1 VFIQH
6 AFQRT
11 PAQYFPYTHP
21 NWIGFSAQLVA
32 FGGAY
37 SVDLFFLISAFLI
50 TQLLLREQEATG
62 GVRVGRFYI
71 RRILRIWP
79 LHFTYIAVLAIAG
92 LISLHLRTPANW
104 LVLFA
109 MLSGNLAYALWGW
122 SPQFL
127 TWQLW
132 SIAIEEQFYLGW
144 PLILRSCTRR
154 GLVRA
159 ALAMLAITFLA
170 RTVCWFAGAPSSLI
184 WTNTLTRLD
193 PLATG
198 ILIGVLMMDK
208 RLHAPGAARVALV
221 VAGLATILTVQAWC
235 DHLKTPA
242 TALMLF
248 IGYPAASLGCAM
260 IFFGALGARMNPQS
274 MRNRIATYLGKIS
287 YGLYIWHLL
296 ALELAIWMLKRPIP
310 LVGDWIESSIFIS
323 LCGFALTIAMAMAS
337 YHSLELP
344 FLRLKSRFALIPSR
358 PA

>member
-11 PAQYFPYTHP
+11 PAQYFPALHP
-21 NWIGFSAQLVA
+21 NWIGRSAQIIA

-37 SVDLFFLISAFLI
+37 SVDLFFVISAFLI
-50 TQLLLREQEATG
+50 TQLLIRENDATG
-62 GVRVGRFYI
+62 AVRVGRFYI

-92 LISLHLRTPANW
+92 LISIHLRTPTNW

-109 MLSGNLAYALWGW
+109 MLSGNVAYALWGW

-132 SIAIEEQFYLGW
+132 SIAIEEQFYLAW
-144 PLILRSCTRR
+144 PLILRKCTRR

-170 RTVCWFAGAPSSLI
+170 RTVCWLTSAPSSLI

-198 ILIGVLMMDK
+198 ILIGVWMMEK
-208 RLHAPGAARVALV
+208 HFRAPAIPRITLV
-221 VAGLATILTVQAWC
+221 VAGIATILTVQAWC
-235 DHLKTPA
+235 DHLQSPA

-248 IGYPAASLGCAM
+248 VGYPTASLGCAM
-260 IFFGALGARMNPQS
+260 IFFGALGTRMNPKS
-274 MRNRIATYLGKIS
+274 IRNRAATYLGKIS

-296 ALELAIWMLKRPIP
+296 ALELAIWMLNRPIP
-310 LVGDWIESSIFIS
+310 FAGDWIESSTFVS
-323 LCGFALTIAMAMAS
+323 LCGFALTIGIAMAS